1 MKSLIF
7 WVLINDQRAL
17 EPNMQGIDIGKLVL
31 VLVFWVLINNILMIL
46 VTNAQKSN
54 INTMSNTLTNTMTN
68 TNTQNIWP
76 RQ

>member
-7 WVLINDQRAL
+7 WVLINDQRTL

-46 VTNAQKSN
+46 VTNVQKSN
-54 INTMSNTLTNTMTN
+54 IKTITNT
-68 TNTQNIWP
+68 IG
-76 RQ
+76 